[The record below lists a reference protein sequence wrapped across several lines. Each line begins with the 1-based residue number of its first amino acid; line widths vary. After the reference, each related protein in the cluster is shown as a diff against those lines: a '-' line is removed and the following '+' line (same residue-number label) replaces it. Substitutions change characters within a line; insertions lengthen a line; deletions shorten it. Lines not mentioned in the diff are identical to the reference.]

1 MINVSTVKPWDQLV
15 YGCFEYRG
23 SSYSI
28 SMPRGEILVNP
39 QQALINVCDFFFF
52 YIYYFIILFCLYN
65 LIITYNKRVSFSKVF
80 SSSNII
86 RVILK
91 IQTFLQKFLQ
101 NVDVMSGKWK
111 SDINGGLSENQ
122 YEIEYINNL

>member
-1 MINVSTVKPWDQLV
+1 
-15 YGCFEYRG
+15 
-23 SSYSI
+23 
-28 SMPRGEILVNP
+28 MPRGEILVNP
-39 QQALINVCDFFFF
+39 QQALINVCDFFFY

-86 RVILK
+86 RVILN
-91 IQTFLQKFLQ
+91 IQTFLQ

-111 SDINGGLSENQ
+111 SDINGGLSEN
-122 YEIEYINNL
+122 